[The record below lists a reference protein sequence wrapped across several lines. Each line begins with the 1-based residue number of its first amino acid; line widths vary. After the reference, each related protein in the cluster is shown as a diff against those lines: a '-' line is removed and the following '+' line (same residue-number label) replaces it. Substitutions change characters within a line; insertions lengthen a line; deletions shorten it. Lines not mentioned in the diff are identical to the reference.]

1 MAKFAQTAKK
11 HLKLSDEKRCNR
23 FHYAAMTG
31 LISIERLLKKTDYS
45 TREKKKASARLA
57 L

>member
-11 HLKLSDEKRCNR
+11 RPKLSAKMRCNR
-23 FHYAAMTG
+23 FHYTAMTS
-31 LISIERLLKKTDYS
+31 LISIERLLKKAGYS